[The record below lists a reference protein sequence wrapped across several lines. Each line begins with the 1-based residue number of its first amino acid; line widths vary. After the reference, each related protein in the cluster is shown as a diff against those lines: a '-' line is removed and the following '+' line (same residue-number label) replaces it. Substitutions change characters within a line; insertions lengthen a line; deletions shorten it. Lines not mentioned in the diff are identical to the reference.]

1 MTVAGGLLSY
11 GASLPDLYRQVGVY
25 TGKILQGAKPADMP
39 ILQPIKFELVIN
51 LNTARAL
58 GLAIS
63 VGCDGY
69 YRRGDRISRS
79 MSAIGSYA

>member
-1 MTVAGGLLSY
+1 MYSSRDMTVAGGLLSY

-58 GLAIS
+58 GLAIPS
-63 VGCDGY
+63 GA
-69 YRRGDRISRS
+69 
-79 MSAIGSYA
+79 MAIIDEVIE